1 MIVQHFNHLHLL
13 INGVMQDSEE
23 HPYSKH
29 PHLQHGGGEA
39 IFPLP
44 FVLVFAGY
52 SFILI
57 IDRVMFDSHALFEHG
72 HGDEEKGHGHGHED
86 HHEQIKKVPSI
97 NNRGSHQD
105 NNHHHHL
112 GNYST
117 DPAAQKLIHD
127 VAASAKIV
135 HNHKN

>member
-1 MIVQHFNHLHLL
+1 M
-13 INGVMQDSEE
+13 
-23 HPYSKH
+23 
-29 PHLQHGGGEA
+29 
-39 IFPLP
+39 FPLP

-72 HGDEEKGHGHGHED
+72 HGDEEKGHGHGHDD
-86 HHEQIKKVPSI
+86 HHEEMVKKAPSI
-97 NNRGSHQD
+97 NGRETD
-105 NNHHHHL
+105 IEKKTHHHHL

-127 VAASAKIV
+127 VAASAQIV
-135 HNHKN
+135 HHHKHEDPETT